1 MTTVAIDTKTFAH
14 GVHPPDSKEDT
25 RDLAVRQFPFA
36 PVMVIS
42 LSQHLGAPAKAI
54 VREGQEVARGQKI
67 AEPGGFMSVAMHSP
81 ASGVVERIGM
91 APS

>member
-54 VREGQEVARGQKI
+54 VR
-67 AEPGGFMSVAMHSP
+67 
-81 ASGVVERIGM
+81 
-91 APS
+91 